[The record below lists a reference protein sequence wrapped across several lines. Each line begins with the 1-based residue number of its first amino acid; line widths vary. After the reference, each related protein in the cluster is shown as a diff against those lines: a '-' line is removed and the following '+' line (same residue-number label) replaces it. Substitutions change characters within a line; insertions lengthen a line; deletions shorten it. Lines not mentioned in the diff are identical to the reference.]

1 MANDLIPPDEL
12 IGFAGAPYHQAAV
25 DAAVG
30 ALRAECE
37 WHIAPVHEDTWTIR
51 TGGQDTIVLR
61 TLLVQEVLAIAPAV
75 DLLRVHDLGDGV
87 LYLPGGWPAVI
98 TITVRHGYD
107 VCPPELH
114 PLIAGRAHTG
124 VAGRVRSESIGGRSV
139 TLESGADPSADA
151 VLSKYMLGGR
161 V

>member
-1 MANDLIPPDEL
+1 MANDLVQGDQL
-12 IGFAGAPYHQAAV
+12 VGFAGAPYHPSAI

-37 WHIAPVHEDTWTIR
+37 WHIAPPRVDTWTIR

-61 TLLVQEVLAIAPAV
+61 TLNVEAIQAIAPAV
-75 DLLRVHDLGDGV
+75 DPAQVHDLGDGV
-87 LYLPGGWPAVI
+87 LHLPGGWPHVV
-98 TITVRHGYD
+98 TITVSHGFE
-107 VCPPELH
+107 VCPPELL
-114 PLIAGRAHTG
+114 PLIAGRARAG

-139 TLESGADPSADA
+139 TLESGADPAADA